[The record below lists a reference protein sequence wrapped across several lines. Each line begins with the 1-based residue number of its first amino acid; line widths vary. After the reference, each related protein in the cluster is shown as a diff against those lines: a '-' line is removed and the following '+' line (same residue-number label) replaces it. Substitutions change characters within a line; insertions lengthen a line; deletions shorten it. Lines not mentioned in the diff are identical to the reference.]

1 MSKRFLTLAAMFML
15 AASAFAVPA
24 KRVKRQVQQPDGSVL
39 TVMLRGDENFHY
51 TSTEDGQPLVQRA
64 DGAYCYATL
73 DSNGKLTASAQVAHD
88 VESRGAAELSFLNYY
103 TAESQKVRSLGMERA
118 KQRNAR
124 RMARL
129 ANRGVVDASG
139 KPVRR
144 VMAGATGGEGI
155 GVTGKRKGL
164 VILVN
169 FKDKKMQSKHTQA
182 EWNDYFNK
190 VGYNKYGNNGSV
202 HDYFYAQSYGKLD
215 LEFDVIGP
223 VTVSKNMAS
232 YGANDAQGNDID
244 PAGMIKEACELAYAK
259 EKMDMSQYD
268 WDGDGAV
275 DQVYV
280 IYAGYGEAAGG
291 EPNTIWPHEWDI
303 QSGGYSLVLGGQ
315 RIRTYACSSELNGG
329 SGTYIS
335 GIGTA
340 CHEFSHCMGIPDFY
354 DTAGGGCFGMDAWDL
369 MDYGSYGGDGYEPTG
384 YNTYEKWVSGW
395 IEPTI
400 LTAPCYIKNMKPLS
414 DAPEACVVFN
424 EANKNEYYIFE
435 NRQLKGT
442 DVALPNHGM
451 LVIHVDYDQKV
462 WFDNEVNNTSNHQRF
477 TVVPADNKLTSETV
491 TGDTYPGTTKSTELT
506 DTSKPAATLF
516 NANSDGRKFL
526 GKPVTEITE
535 KDGLIS
541 FTFMGGVN
549 LDAPQPK
556 VMNMTATSFTGGW
569 NAVDGAE
576 SYTVELREKST
587 QPSVDE
593 AVKLSEDLSKW
604 GEKLAVEGT
613 IDISSNLD
621 SKMQNKGWTG
631 DKVFECPGCAK
642 IGTAKKQGNLTS
654 PLITDN
660 SSASVTVRLSASAYA
675 KDATDITVSLLDN
688 DDATIAEQTIKMD
701 GTMATIVL
709 DNADMKDYKVM
720 VQPKKRGYIYFV
732 GIYDGDYSAEDF
744 LSMNVAPK
752 TAMKAV
758 AQRFTGIK
766 TTSYKFDKL
775 TAGTAYQWRVCA
787 VAGDAMSKW
796 SAWQT
801 ADLSTWSGINGV
813 TENLTQL
820 AAGDLVK
827 VYSSVGTALGT
838 MTYGDFCRMALPAG
852 VYVVKSAKTT
862 LKVTK
867 QEAL

>member
-73 DSNGKLTASAQVAHD
+73 DSNAKLTASAQVAHD

-103 TAESQKVRSLGMERA
+103 TAESQKVRSLGLERA

-223 VTVSKNMAS
+223 VTVSKNVAS

-291 EPNTIWPHEWDI
+291 EANTIWPHEWDI
-303 QSGGYSLVLGGQ
+303 QGGGYSLVLGGQ

-340 CHEFSHCMGIPDFY
+340 CHEFSHCMGIPDMY
-354 DTAGGGCFGMDAWDL
+354 DTSGGGCFGMDAWDL

-400 LTAPCYIKNMKPLS
+400 LTEPCYIKNMKPLS

-491 TGDTYPGTTKSTELT
+491 SGDTYPGTTKSTELT

-556 VMNMTATSFTGGW
+556 VMNMTETSFTGGW

-613 IDISSNLD
+613 NDISADLD

-660 SSASVTVRLSASAYA
+660 SSASVTVRLSASAYG
-675 KDATDITVSLLDN
+675 KDVTDITVSLLDN

-732 GIYDGDYSAEDF
+732 GIYDGNYSAEDF
-744 LSMNVAPK
+744 QSMNVAPK
-752 TAMKAV
+752 TVMKVAV
-758 AQRFTGIK
+758 QRFTGIK

-867 QEAL
+867 

>member
-88 VESRGAAELSFLNYY
+88 VESRGAVELSFLNYY

-291 EPNTIWPHEWDI
+291 EANTIWPHEWDI
-303 QSGGYSLVLGGQ
+303 QGGGYSLVLGGQ

-329 SGTYIS
+329 NGTDIS

-491 TGDTYPGTTKSTELT
+491 SGDTYPGTTKSTELT

-556 VMNMTATSFTGGW
+556 VMNMTETSFTGGW

-613 IDISSNLD
+613 IDISADLD

-660 SSASVTVRLSASAYA
+660 SSASVTVRLSASAYG

-732 GIYDGDYSAEDF
+732 GIYDGNYSAEDF
-744 LSMNVAPK
+744 QSMNVSPK
-752 TAMKAV
+752 TAMKAA

-775 TAGTAYQWRVCA
+775 TAGTTYQWRVCG

-801 ADLSTWSGINGV
+801 ADLATWSGINGV

-852 VYVVKSAKTT
+852 VYVVKSAKIT

-867 QEAL
+867 

>member
-73 DSNGKLTASAQVAHD
+73 DSNGKLTAFAQVAHD

-124 RMARL
+124 RLARL

-303 QSGGYSLVLGGQ
+303 QGGGYSLVLGGQ

-329 SGTYIS
+329 YGTNIS

-400 LTAPCYIKNMKPLS
+400 LTEPCYIKNMKPLS

-576 SYTVELREKST
+576 SYTVELREKSNL
-587 QPSVDE
+587 PSVDE

-604 GEKLAVEGT
+604 GEKLAVDGT
-613 IDISSNLD
+613 NDISSNLD

-660 SSASVTVRLSASAYA
+660 SSASVTVRLSASAYG
-675 KDATDITVSLLDN
+675 KDVTDITVSLLDN

-752 TAMKAV
+752 TAMKAA

-775 TAGTAYQWRVCA
+775 TAGITYQWRVCA

-801 ADLSTWSGINGV
+801 ADLATWSGINGV
-813 TENLTQL
+813 TESAAQL
-820 AAGDLVK
+820 DAGDLVK

-867 QEAL
+867 

>member
-129 ANRGVVDASG
+129 AKRGVVDASG

-291 EPNTIWPHEWDI
+291 EKNTIWPHEWDI
-303 QSGGYSLVLGGQ
+303 EGGGYSLVLGGQ

-329 SGTYIS
+329 NGTDIS

-400 LTAPCYIKNMKPLS
+400 LTEPCYIKNMKPLS

-556 VMNMTATSFTGGW
+556 VMNMTETSFTGGW

-613 IDISSNLD
+613 NDISADLD

-660 SSASVTVRLSASAYA
+660 SSASVTVRLSASAYG
-675 KDATDITVSLLDN
+675 KDVTDITVSLLDN

-732 GIYDGDYSAEDF
+732 GIYDGNYSAEDF

-752 TAMKAV
+752 TAMKAA

-775 TAGTAYQWRVCA
+775 TAGITYQWRVCA

-838 MTYGDFCRMALPAG
+838 MTYGDFCRMSLPAG
-852 VYVVKSAKTT
+852 VYVVKSAKIT

-867 QEAL
+867 

>member
-169 FKDKKMQSKHTQA
+169 FKDNKMQSKHTQA

-291 EPNTIWPHEWDI
+291 DANTIWPHEWDI
-303 QSGGYSLVLGGQ
+303 QGGGYSLVLGGQ

-329 SGTYIS
+329 YGTDIS

-556 VMNMTATSFTGGW
+556 VMNMTETSFTGGW

-576 SYTVELREKST
+576 SYTVELREKSNL
-587 QPSVDE
+587 PSVDE

-613 IDISSNLD
+613 IDISADLD

-660 SSASVTVRLSASAYA
+660 SSASVTVRLSASAYG

-701 GTMATIVL
+701 GMMATIVL

-732 GIYDGDYSAEDF
+732 GIYDGNYSAEDF

-867 QEAL
+867 

>member
-169 FKDKKMQSKHTQA
+169 FNDKKMQSKHTQA

-291 EPNTIWPHEWDI
+291 EANTIWPHEWDI
-303 QSGGYSLVLGGQ
+303 QGGGYSLVLGGQ

-491 TGDTYPGTTKSTELT
+491 SGDTYPGTTKSTELT

-556 VMNMTATSFTGGW
+556 VMNMTETSFTGGW

-576 SYTVELREKST
+576 SYTVELREKSNL
-587 QPSVDE
+587 PSVDK
-593 AVKLSEDLSKW
+593 AVKVSEDLSKW

-613 IDISSNLD
+613 IDISADLD

-660 SSASVTVRLSASAYA
+660 SSASVTVRLSASAYG

-701 GTMATIVL
+701 GMMATIVL

-732 GIYDGDYSAEDF
+732 GIYDGNYSAEDF

-752 TAMKAV
+752 TAMKAA

-775 TAGTAYQWRVCA
+775 TAGITYQWRVCA

-867 QEAL
+867 

>member
-303 QSGGYSLVLGGQ
+303 EGGGYSLVLGGQ

-556 VMNMTATSFTGGW
+556 VMNMTETSFTSGW

-576 SYTVELREKST
+576 SYTVELREKSNL
-587 QPSVDE
+587 PSVDE

-613 IDISSNLD
+613 IDISADLD

-660 SSASVTVRLSASAYA
+660 SSASVTVRLSASAYG

-688 DDATIAEQTIKMD
+688 DDATIAEQTITMD
-701 GTMATIVL
+701 GMMATIVL

-732 GIYDGDYSAEDF
+732 GIYDGNYSAEDF

-867 QEAL
+867 

>member
-73 DSNGKLTASAQVAHD
+73 DSNGKLTASVQVAHD
-88 VESRGAAELSFLNYY
+88 VGSRGAAELSFLNYY

-268 WDGDGAV
+268 WDGDGVV

-303 QSGGYSLVLGGQ
+303 QGGGYSLVLGGQ

-329 SGTYIS
+329 YGTDIS

-400 LTAPCYIKNMKPLS
+400 LTEPCYIKNMKPLS

-556 VMNMTATSFTGGW
+556 VMNMTETSFTGGW

-613 IDISSNLD
+613 IDISADLD

-660 SSASVTVRLSASAYA
+660 SSASVTVRLSASAYG
-675 KDATDITVSLLDN
+675 KDATDVTVSLLDN

-732 GIYDGDYSAEDF
+732 GIYDGNYSAEDF
-744 LSMNVAPK
+744 QSMNVAPK
-752 TAMKAV
+752 TAMKAA

-775 TAGTAYQWRVCA
+775 TVGITYQWRVCA

-801 ADLSTWSGINGV
+801 ADLATWSGINGV

-820 AAGDLVK
+820 AAGELVR

-838 MTYGDFCRMALPAG
+838 MTYGDFCRMSLPAG
-852 VYVVKSAKTT
+852 VYVVKSAKIT

-867 QEAL
+867 

>member
-155 GVTGKRKGL
+155 GVTGKLKGL

-291 EPNTIWPHEWDI
+291 EANTIWPHEWDI
-303 QSGGYSLVLGGQ
+303 QGGGYSLVLGGQ

-400 LTAPCYIKNMKPLS
+400 LTEPCYIKNMKPLS

-491 TGDTYPGTTKSTELT
+491 SGDTYPGTTKSTELT

-556 VMNMTATSFTGGW
+556 VMNMTETSFTGGW

-576 SYTVELREKST
+576 SYTVELREKSNL
-587 QPSVDE
+587 PSVDK
-593 AVKLSEDLSKW
+593 AVKVSEDLSKW
-604 GEKLAVEGT
+604 GEKLAVDGT
-613 IDISSNLD
+613 NDISSNLD

-660 SSASVTVRLSASAYA
+660 SSASVTVRLSASAYG
-675 KDATDITVSLLDN
+675 KDATDLTVSLLDN
-688 DDATIAEQTIKMD
+688 DGATIAEQTIKMD

-720 VQPKKRGYIYFV
+720 VQPKERGYLFFV
-732 GIYDGDYSAEDF
+732 GIYDGNYSAEDF
-744 LSMNVAPK
+744 QSMNVAPK
-752 TAMKAV
+752 TAMKAA

-801 ADLSTWSGINGV
+801 ADLATWSGINGV

-867 QEAL
+867 

>member
-291 EPNTIWPHEWDI
+291 EANTIWPHEWDI
-303 QSGGYSLVLGGQ
+303 QGGGYSLVLGGQ

-329 SGTYIS
+329 YGTDIS

-400 LTAPCYIKNMKPLS
+400 LTEPCYIKNMKPLS

-491 TGDTYPGTTKSTELT
+491 SGDTYPGTTKSTELT

-556 VMNMTATSFTGGW
+556 LMNMTETSFTGGW

-613 IDISSNLD
+613 IDISANLD

-688 DDATIAEQTIKMD
+688 DDATIAEQTITMD

-720 VQPKKRGYIYFV
+720 VQPKKRGYLFFV
-732 GIYDGDYSAEDF
+732 GIYDGNYSAEDF

-752 TAMKAV
+752 TAMKAA

-867 QEAL
+867 

>member
-144 VMAGATGGEGI
+144 VLAGATGGEGI

-291 EPNTIWPHEWDI
+291 EANTIWPHEWDI
-303 QSGGYSLVLGGQ
+303 QGGGYSLVLGGQ

-329 SGTYIS
+329 YGTDIS

-400 LTAPCYIKNMKPLS
+400 LTEPCYIKNMKPLS

-556 VMNMTATSFTGGW
+556 VMNMTETSFTGGW

-587 QPSVDE
+587 LPSVDE

-613 IDISSNLD
+613 IDISADLD

-660 SSASVTVRLSASAYA
+660 SSASVTVRLSASAYG
-675 KDATDITVSLLDN
+675 KDATDVTVSLLDN
-688 DDATIAEQTIKMD
+688 DGATIAEQTIKMD

-732 GIYDGDYSAEDF
+732 GIYDGNYSAEDF
-744 LSMNVAPK
+744 QSMNVAPK
-752 TAMKAV
+752 TVMKAAV
-758 AQRFTGIK
+758 QRFTGIK

-775 TAGTAYQWRVCA
+775 TVGITYQWRVCA

-801 ADLSTWSGINGV
+801 ADLATWSGINGV

-867 QEAL
+867 

>member
-1 MSKRFLTLAAMFML
+1 MFML

-291 EPNTIWPHEWDI
+291 EANTIWPHEWDI
-303 QSGGYSLVLGGQ
+303 QGGGYSLVLGGQ

-329 SGTYIS
+329 YGTDIS

-400 LTAPCYIKNMKPLS
+400 LTEPCYIKNMKPLS

-556 VMNMTATSFTGGW
+556 VMNMTETSFTGGW

-587 QPSVDE
+587 LPSVDE

-660 SSASVTVRLSASAYA
+660 SSASVTVRLSASAYG
-675 KDATDITVSLLDN
+675 KDATDVTVSLLDN

-720 VQPKKRGYIYFV
+720 VQPKKRGYLFFV
-732 GIYDGDYSAEDF
+732 GIYDGNYSAEDF
-744 LSMNVAPK
+744 QSMNVAPK
-752 TAMKAV
+752 TAMKAA

-775 TAGTAYQWRVCA
+775 TAGTTYQWRVCA

-801 ADLSTWSGINGV
+801 ADLATWSGINGM

-867 QEAL
+867 

>member
-1 MSKRFLTLAAMFML
+1 MSKRFLTLAAMFIL

-291 EPNTIWPHEWDI
+291 EANTIWPHEWDI
-303 QSGGYSLVLGGQ
+303 QGGGYSLVLGGQ

-329 SGTYIS
+329 NGTDIS

-400 LTAPCYIKNMKPLS
+400 LTEPCYIKNMKPLS

-556 VMNMTATSFTGGW
+556 VMNMTETSFTGGW

-576 SYTVELREKST
+576 SYTVELREKSNL
-587 QPSVDE
+587 PSVDE

-613 IDISSNLD
+613 IDISADLD

-660 SSASVTVRLSASAYA
+660 SSASVTVRLSASAYG

-688 DDATIAEQTIKMD
+688 DDATIAEQTITMD
-701 GTMATIVL
+701 GMMATIVL

-744 LSMNVAPK
+744 QSMNVAPK
-752 TAMKAV
+752 TAMKAA

-775 TAGTAYQWRVCA
+775 TAGITYQWRVCA

-801 ADLSTWSGINGV
+801 ADLATWSGISGV

-867 QEAL
+867 

>member
-118 KQRNAR
+118 KQRNAH

-291 EPNTIWPHEWDI
+291 EANTIWPHEWDI
-303 QSGGYSLVLGGQ
+303 QGGGYSLVLGGQ

-329 SGTYIS
+329 NGTDIS

-400 LTAPCYIKNMKPLS
+400 LTEPCYIKNMKPLS

-556 VMNMTATSFTGGW
+556 VMNMTETSFTGGW

-576 SYTVELREKST
+576 SYTVELREKSNL
-587 QPSVDE
+587 PSVDE

-604 GEKLAVEGT
+604 GEKLAVDGT
-613 IDISSNLD
+613 NDISSNLD

-660 SSASVTVRLSASAYA
+660 SSASVTVRLSASAYG

-720 VQPKKRGYIYFV
+720 VQPKKRGYLFFV

-744 LSMNVAPK
+744 QSMNVAPK
-752 TAMKAV
+752 TAMKAA

-775 TAGTAYQWRVCA
+775 TAGITYQWRVCA

-801 ADLSTWSGINGV
+801 ADLATWSGINGV

-867 QEAL
+867 

>member
-1 MSKRFLTLAAMFML
+1 MSKRFLTLAAMFIL

-223 VTVSKNMAS
+223 VTVSKNMAA

-268 WDGDGAV
+268 WDDDGAV

-291 EPNTIWPHEWDI
+291 EKNTIWPHEWDI
-303 QSGGYSLVLGGQ
+303 EGGGYSLVLGGQ

-329 SGTYIS
+329 NGTDIS

-400 LTAPCYIKNMKPLS
+400 LTEPCYIKNMKPLS

-556 VMNMTATSFTGGW
+556 VMNMTETSFTGGW

-576 SYTVELREKST
+576 SYTVELREKSNL
-587 QPSVDE
+587 PSVDE

-613 IDISSNLD
+613 IDISADLD

-660 SSASVTVRLSASAYA
+660 SSASVTVRLSASAYG

-688 DDATIAEQTIKMD
+688 DDATIAEQTITMD
-701 GTMATIVL
+701 GMMATIVL

-744 LSMNVAPK
+744 QSMNVAPK
-752 TAMKAV
+752 TAMKAA

-775 TAGTAYQWRVCA
+775 TAGITYQWRVCA

-801 ADLSTWSGINGV
+801 ADLATWSGISGV

-867 QEAL
+867 

>member
-1 MSKRFLTLAAMFML
+1 MSKRFLTLAAMFMF

-124 RMARL
+124 RMSRL

-291 EPNTIWPHEWDI
+291 EANTIWPHEWDI
-303 QSGGYSLVLGGQ
+303 QGGGYSLVLGGQ

-400 LTAPCYIKNMKPLS
+400 LTEPCYIKNMKPLS

-556 VMNMTATSFTGGW
+556 MMNMTETSFTGGW

-613 IDISSNLD
+613 IDISADLD

-660 SSASVTVRLSASAYA
+660 SSASVTVRLSASAYG

-701 GTMATIVL
+701 GMMATIVL

-732 GIYDGDYSAEDF
+732 GIYDGNYSAEDF
-744 LSMNVAPK
+744 QSMNVAPK
-752 TAMKAV
+752 TAMKAA

-775 TAGTAYQWRVCA
+775 TAGTAYQWRVCT

-813 TENLTQL
+813 TESAAQL
-820 AAGDLVK
+820 AAGDLVR
-827 VYSSVGTALGT
+827 VYSSVGTVLGT

-867 QEAL
+867 

>member
-51 TSTEDGQPLVQRA
+51 TSTEDDQPLVQRA

-291 EPNTIWPHEWDI
+291 EANTIWPHEWDI
-303 QSGGYSLVLGGQ
+303 QGGGYSLVLGGQ

-400 LTAPCYIKNMKPLS
+400 LTEPCYIKNMKPLS

-556 VMNMTATSFTGGW
+556 VMNMTETSFTGGW

-613 IDISSNLD
+613 IDISADLD

-660 SSASVTVRLSASAYA
+660 SSASVTVRLSASAYG
-675 KDATDITVSLLDN
+675 KDVTDITVSLLDN

-732 GIYDGDYSAEDF
+732 GIYDGNYSAEDF
-744 LSMNVAPK
+744 QSMNIAPK
-752 TAMKAV
+752 TAMKAA

-766 TTSYKFDKL
+766 TTSYKFEKL
-775 TAGTAYQWRVCA
+775 TAGITYQWRVCA

-838 MTYGDFCRMALPAG
+838 MTYGDFCRMSQPAG

-862 LKVTK
+862 LKVAK
-867 QEAL
+867 

>member
-291 EPNTIWPHEWDI
+291 EANTIWPHEWDI
-303 QSGGYSLVLGGQ
+303 QGGGYSLVLGGQ

-329 SGTYIS
+329 YGTDIS

-400 LTAPCYIKNMKPLS
+400 LTEPCYIKNMKPLS

-462 WFDNEVNNTSNHQRF
+462 WFDNEVNNTYNHQRF

-556 VMNMTATSFTGGW
+556 VMNMTETSFTGGW

-576 SYTVELREKST
+576 SYTVELREKSNL
-587 QPSVDE
+587 PSVDE

-613 IDISSNLD
+613 IDISADLD

-660 SSASVTVRLSASAYA
+660 SSASVTVRLSASAYG

-744 LSMNVAPK
+744 QSMNVAPK
-752 TAMKAV
+752 TAMKAA

-775 TAGTAYQWRVCA
+775 TAGITYQWRVCA

-820 AAGDLVK
+820 AAGDLVR

-838 MTYGDFCRMALPAG
+838 MTYGDFCRMSLPAG

-867 QEAL
+867 

>member
-291 EPNTIWPHEWDI
+291 DANTIWPHEWDI
-303 QSGGYSLVLGGQ
+303 QGGGYSLVLGGQ

-329 SGTYIS
+329 YGTDIS

-400 LTAPCYIKNMKPLS
+400 LTEPCYIKNMKPLS

-462 WFDNEVNNTSNHQRF
+462 WFDNEVNNTYNHQRF

-556 VMNMTATSFTGGW
+556 MMNMTETSFTGGW

-613 IDISSNLD
+613 IDISADLD

-660 SSASVTVRLSASAYA
+660 SSASVTVRLSASAYG

-744 LSMNVAPK
+744 QSMNVAPK
-752 TAMKAV
+752 TAMKAA

-867 QEAL
+867 

>member
-1 MSKRFLTLAAMFML
+1 MFML

-103 TAESQKVRSLGMERA
+103 TAESQKVRSLGLERA

-291 EPNTIWPHEWDI
+291 EANTIWPHEWDI
-303 QSGGYSLVLGGQ
+303 QGGGYSLVLGGK

-329 SGTYIS
+329 YGTDIS

-384 YNTYEKWVSGW
+384 YNAYEKWVSGW

-556 VMNMTATSFTGGW
+556 VMNMTETSFTGGW

-576 SYTVELREKST
+576 SYTVELREKSNL
-587 QPSVDE
+587 PSVDE

-613 IDISSNLD
+613 IDISADLD

-660 SSASVTVRLSASAYA
+660 SSASVTVRLSASAYG

-688 DDATIAEQTIKMD
+688 DDATIAEQTITMD
-701 GTMATIVL
+701 GMMATIVL

-732 GIYDGDYSAEDF
+732 GIYDGNYSAEDF
-744 LSMNVAPK
+744 QSMNVAPK
-752 TAMKAV
+752 TAMKAA

-775 TAGTAYQWRVCA
+775 TAGITYQWRVCA

-820 AAGDLVK
+820 AAGELVR
-827 VYSSVGTALGT
+827 VYSSVGTAFGT
-838 MTYGDFCRMALPAG
+838 MTYGDFCRMSLPAG

-862 LKVTK
+862 LKVAK
-867 QEAL
+867 

>member
-291 EPNTIWPHEWDI
+291 EANTIWPHEWDI
-303 QSGGYSLVLGGQ
+303 QGGGYSLVLGGQ

-491 TGDTYPGTTKSTELT
+491 SGDTYPGTTKSTELT

-556 VMNMTATSFTGGW
+556 VMNMTETSFTGGW

-613 IDISSNLD
+613 IDISADLD

-660 SSASVTVRLSASAYA
+660 SSASVTVRLSASAYG
-675 KDATDITVSLLDN
+675 KDVTDITVSLLDN

-720 VQPKKRGYIYFV
+720 VQPKKRGYLFFV
-732 GIYDGDYSAEDF
+732 GIYDGNYSAEDF

-752 TAMKAV
+752 TVMKVA

-867 QEAL
+867 

>member
-24 KRVKRQVQQPDGSVL
+24 KRVKHQVQQPDGSVL

-129 ANRGVVDASG
+129 AKRGVVDASG

-291 EPNTIWPHEWDI
+291 DANTIWPHEWDI
-303 QSGGYSLVLGGQ
+303 QGGGYSLVLGGQ

-400 LTAPCYIKNMKPLS
+400 LTKPCYIKNMKPLS

-435 NRQLKGT
+435 NRQQKGT

-491 TGDTYPGTTKSTELT
+491 AGDTYPGTTKSTELT

-526 GKPVTEITE
+526 GMPVTEITE

-556 VMNMTATSFTGGW
+556 LMNMTETSFTGGW

-587 QPSVDE
+587 LPSVDE

-604 GEKLAVEGT
+604 GEKLTSEGT
-613 IDISSNLD
+613 NDISSNLD

-631 DKVFECPGCAK
+631 DKVYECPGCAK
-642 IGTAKKQGNLTS
+642 VGTAKKQGNLTS

-660 SSASVTVRLSASAYA
+660 SSASVTVRLSSSAYA
-675 KDATDITVSLLDN
+675 KDATDITVSLLDD

-720 VQPKKRGYIYFV
+720 VQPKKRGYLYFV

-744 LSMNVAPK
+744 LSQNVAPK
-752 TAMKAV
+752 TAMKAA

-775 TAGTAYQWRVCA
+775 TAGTTYQWRVCA

-801 ADLSTWSGINGV
+801 ADLATWSGINGV
-813 TENLTQL
+813 TESAAQL

-852 VYVVKSAKTT
+852 VYVVKSAKIT

-867 QEAL
+867 

>member
-1 MSKRFLTLAAMFML
+1 MSKRFLTLAAMFIL

-268 WDGDGAV
+268 WDGDSAV

-291 EPNTIWPHEWDI
+291 EKNTIWPHEWDI
-303 QSGGYSLVLGGQ
+303 EGGGYSLVLGGQ

-329 SGTYIS
+329 NGTDIS

-400 LTAPCYIKNMKPLS
+400 LTEPCYIKNMKPLS

-526 GKPVTEITE
+526 GKPVTDITE

-556 VMNMTATSFTGGW
+556 VMNMTETSFTGGW

-587 QPSVDE
+587 QPSVDK

-613 IDISSNLD
+613 IDISADLD

-660 SSASVTVRLSASAYA
+660 SSASVTVRLSASAYG

-688 DDATIAEQTIKMD
+688 DDATIAEQTITMD
-701 GTMATIVL
+701 GMMATIVL

-867 QEAL
+867 

>member
-103 TAESQKVRSLGMERA
+103 TAESQKVRSLGLERA

-139 KPVRR
+139 KPVRK

-291 EPNTIWPHEWDI
+291 EANTIWPHEWDI
-303 QSGGYSLVLGGQ
+303 QGGGYSLVLGGQ

-329 SGTYIS
+329 NGTDIS

-491 TGDTYPGTTKSTELT
+491 SGDTYPGTTKSTELT

-556 VMNMTATSFTGGW
+556 MMNMTATSFTGGW

-613 IDISSNLD
+613 IDISADLD

-660 SSASVTVRLSASAYA
+660 SSASVTVRLSASAYG

-701 GTMATIVL
+701 GMMATIVL

-732 GIYDGDYSAEDF
+732 GIYDGNYSAEDF
-744 LSMNVAPK
+744 QSMNVAPN
-752 TAMKAV
+752 TAMKAA

-775 TAGTAYQWRVCA
+775 TAGITYQWRVCA

-801 ADLSTWSGINGV
+801 ADLATWSGINGV

-862 LKVTK
+862 LKVAK
-867 QEAL
+867 

>member
-1 MSKRFLTLAAMFML
+1 MSKRFLTLAAMFMF

-124 RMARL
+124 RMSRL

-291 EPNTIWPHEWDI
+291 EANTIWPHEWDI
-303 QSGGYSLVLGGQ
+303 QGGGYSLVLGGQ

-400 LTAPCYIKNMKPLS
+400 LTEPCYIKNMKPLS

-556 VMNMTATSFTGGW
+556 MMNMTETSFTGGW

-613 IDISSNLD
+613 IDISADLD

-660 SSASVTVRLSASAYA
+660 SSASVTVRLSASAYG

-688 DDATIAEQTIKMD
+688 DDATIAEQTIKMN
-701 GTMATIVL
+701 GMMATIVL

-732 GIYDGDYSAEDF
+732 GIYDGNYSAEDF
-744 LSMNVAPK
+744 QSMNVAPK
-752 TAMKAV
+752 TAMKAA

-813 TENLTQL
+813 TESAAQL
-820 AAGDLVK
+820 AAGDLVR
-827 VYSSVGTALGT
+827 VYSSVGTVLDT

-867 QEAL
+867 

>member
-291 EPNTIWPHEWDI
+291 EANTIWPHEWDI
-303 QSGGYSLVLGGQ
+303 QGGGYSLVLGGQ

-329 SGTYIS
+329 YGTDIS

-400 LTAPCYIKNMKPLS
+400 LTEPCYIKNMKPLS

-491 TGDTYPGTTKSTELT
+491 SGDTYPGTTKSTELT

-556 VMNMTATSFTGGW
+556 VMNMTETSFTGGW

-576 SYTVELREKST
+576 SYTVELREKSNL
-587 QPSVDE
+587 PSVDE

-613 IDISSNLD
+613 IDISADLD

-660 SSASVTVRLSASAYA
+660 SSASVTVRLSASAYG

-688 DDATIAEQTIKMD
+688 DDATIAEQTITMD
-701 GTMATIVL
+701 GMMATIVL

-775 TAGTAYQWRVCA
+775 AAGTAYQWRVCA

-867 QEAL
+867 

>member
-291 EPNTIWPHEWDI
+291 DANTIWPHEWDI
-303 QSGGYSLVLGGQ
+303 QGGGYSLVLGGQ

-329 SGTYIS
+329 YGTDIS

-491 TGDTYPGTTKSTELT
+491 SGDTYPGTTKSTELT

-556 VMNMTATSFTGGW
+556 VMNMTETSFTGGW

-587 QPSVDE
+587 LPSVDE

-613 IDISSNLD
+613 IDISADLD

-660 SSASVTVRLSASAYA
+660 SSASVTVRLSASAYG

-752 TAMKAV
+752 TAMKAA

-775 TAGTAYQWRVCA
+775 TAGTTYQWRVCA

-838 MTYGDFCRMALPAG
+838 MTYGDFCRMSLPAG

-867 QEAL
+867 

>member
-291 EPNTIWPHEWDI
+291 EANTIWPHEWDI
-303 QSGGYSLVLGGQ
+303 QGGGYSLVLGGQ

-491 TGDTYPGTTKSTELT
+491 SGDTYPGTTKSTELT

-556 VMNMTATSFTGGW
+556 VMNMTETSFTGGW

-613 IDISSNLD
+613 IDISADLD

-660 SSASVTVRLSASAYA
+660 SSASVTVRLSASAYG
-675 KDATDITVSLLDN
+675 KDVTDITVSLLDN

-732 GIYDGDYSAEDF
+732 GIYDGNYSAEDF
-744 LSMNVAPK
+744 QSMNIAPK
-752 TAMKAV
+752 TAMKAA

-766 TTSYKFDKL
+766 TTSYKFEKL
-775 TAGTAYQWRVCA
+775 TAGITYQWRVCA

-838 MTYGDFCRMALPAG
+838 MTYGDFCRMSQPAG

-867 QEAL
+867 

>member
-1 MSKRFLTLAAMFML
+1 MSKRFLTLAAMFMF

-129 ANRGVVDASG
+129 AKRGVVDASG

-291 EPNTIWPHEWDI
+291 EANTIWPHEWDI
-303 QSGGYSLVLGGQ
+303 QGGGYSLVLGGK

-329 SGTYIS
+329 YGTDIS

-384 YNTYEKWVSGW
+384 YNAYEKWVSGW

-491 TGDTYPGTTKSTELT
+491 AGDTYPGTTKSTELT

-526 GKPVTEITE
+526 GKPVTDITE

-556 VMNMTATSFTGGW
+556 VMNMTETSFTGGW

-576 SYTVELREKST
+576 SYTVELREKSNL
-587 QPSVDE
+587 PSVDE

-613 IDISSNLD
+613 IDISADLD

-660 SSASVTVRLSASAYA
+660 SSASVTVRLSASAYG

-701 GTMATIVL
+701 GMMATIVL

-732 GIYDGDYSAEDF
+732 GIYDGNYSAEDF

-752 TAMKAV
+752 TAMKVA

-820 AAGDLVK
+820 AAGDLVR

-838 MTYGDFCRMALPAG
+838 MTYGDFCRMSLPAG

-867 QEAL
+867 

>member
-1 MSKRFLTLAAMFML
+1 MFMF

-291 EPNTIWPHEWDI
+291 EANTIWPHEWDI
-303 QSGGYSLVLGGQ
+303 QGGGYSLVLGGQ

-340 CHEFSHCMGIPDFY
+340 CHEFSHCMGIPDMY
-354 DTAGGGCFGMDAWDL
+354 DTSGGGCFGMDAWDL

-400 LTAPCYIKNMKPLS
+400 LTEPCYIKNMKPLS

-526 GKPVTEITE
+526 GKPVTDITE

-556 VMNMTATSFTGGW
+556 VMNMTETSFTGGW

-587 QPSVDE
+587 LPSVDE

-613 IDISSNLD
+613 IDISADLD

-660 SSASVTVRLSASAYA
+660 SSASVTVRLSASAYG

-701 GTMATIVL
+701 GMMATIVL

-732 GIYDGDYSAEDF
+732 GIYDGNYSAEDF
-744 LSMNVAPK
+744 QSMNVSPK
-752 TAMKAV
+752 TAMKAA

-766 TTSYKFDKL
+766 TTSYKFEKL
-775 TAGTAYQWRVCA
+775 TAGITYQWRVCA

-867 QEAL
+867 

>member
-291 EPNTIWPHEWDI
+291 EKNTIWPHEWDI
-303 QSGGYSLVLGGQ
+303 EGGGYSLVLGGQ

-329 SGTYIS
+329 NGTDIS

-400 LTAPCYIKNMKPLS
+400 LTEPCYIKNMKPLS

-556 VMNMTATSFTGGW
+556 VMNMTETSFTGGW

-613 IDISSNLD
+613 IDISADLD

-660 SSASVTVRLSASAYA
+660 SSASVTVRLSSSVYG

-744 LSMNVAPK
+744 QSMNVAPK
-752 TAMKAV
+752 TAMKAA

-801 ADLSTWSGINGV
+801 ADLATWSGINGV

-867 QEAL
+867 

>member
-291 EPNTIWPHEWDI
+291 DANTIWPHEWDI
-303 QSGGYSLVLGGQ
+303 QGGGYSLVLGGQ

-400 LTAPCYIKNMKPLS
+400 LTEPCYIKNMKPLS

-491 TGDTYPGTTKSTELT
+491 SGDTYPGTTKSTELT

-556 VMNMTATSFTGGW
+556 VMNMTETSFTGGW

-613 IDISSNLD
+613 IDISADLD

-660 SSASVTVRLSASAYA
+660 SSASVTVRLSSSVYG

-744 LSMNVAPK
+744 QSMNVAPK
-752 TAMKAV
+752 TAMKAA

-796 SAWQT
+796 SAWQA
-801 ADLSTWSGINGV
+801 ADLATWSGINGV

-867 QEAL
+867 

>member
-88 VESRGAAELSFLNYY
+88 VESRGAVELSFLNYY

-190 VGYNKYGNNGSV
+190 VGYNKYGNNGSI

-291 EPNTIWPHEWDI
+291 EANTIWPHEWDI
-303 QSGGYSLVLGGQ
+303 QGGGYSLVLGGQ

-329 SGTYIS
+329 NGTDIS

-491 TGDTYPGTTKSTELT
+491 SGDTYPGTTKSTELT

-556 VMNMTATSFTGGW
+556 VMNMTETSFTGGW

-613 IDISSNLD
+613 IDISADLD

-660 SSASVTVRLSASAYA
+660 SSASVTVRLSASAYG

-732 GIYDGDYSAEDF
+732 GIYDGNYSAEDF
-744 LSMNVAPK
+744 QSMNVSPK
-752 TAMKAV
+752 TAMKAA

-775 TAGTAYQWRVCA
+775 TAGTTYQWRVCA

-801 ADLSTWSGINGV
+801 ADLATWSGINGV

-852 VYVVKSAKTT
+852 VYVVKSAKIT

-867 QEAL
+867 

>member
-291 EPNTIWPHEWDI
+291 EANTIWPHEWDI
-303 QSGGYSLVLGGQ
+303 QGGGYSLVLGGQ

-329 SGTYIS
+329 YGTDIS

-400 LTAPCYIKNMKPLS
+400 LTEPCYIKNMKPLS

-491 TGDTYPGTTKSTELT
+491 SGDTYPGTTKSTELT

-549 LDAPQPK
+549 LDATQPK
-556 VMNMTATSFTGGW
+556 VMNMTETSFTGGW

-576 SYTVELREKST
+576 SYTVELREKSNL
-587 QPSVDE
+587 PSVDE

-613 IDISSNLD
+613 IDISADLD

-660 SSASVTVRLSASAYA
+660 SSASVTVRLSASAYG

-688 DDATIAEQTIKMD
+688 DDATIAEQTITMD
-701 GTMATIVL
+701 GMMATIVL

-732 GIYDGDYSAEDF
+732 GIYDGNYSAEDF

-867 QEAL
+867 

>member
-291 EPNTIWPHEWDI
+291 EANTIWPHEWDI
-303 QSGGYSLVLGGQ
+303 QGGGYSLVLGGQ

-329 SGTYIS
+329 YGTDIS

-400 LTAPCYIKNMKPLS
+400 LTEPCYIKNMKPLS

-491 TGDTYPGTTKSTELT
+491 SGDTYPGTTKSTELT

-556 VMNMTATSFTGGW
+556 VMNMTETSFTGGW

-576 SYTVELREKST
+576 SYTVELREKSNL
-587 QPSVDE
+587 PSVDE

-613 IDISSNLD
+613 IDISADLD

-688 DDATIAEQTIKMD
+688 DDATIAEQTITMD
-701 GTMATIVL
+701 GMMATIVL

-732 GIYDGDYSAEDF
+732 GIYDGNYSAEDF

-801 ADLSTWSGINGV
+801 ADLATWSGINGV

-867 QEAL
+867 

>member
-291 EPNTIWPHEWDI
+291 EANTIWPHEWDI
-303 QSGGYSLVLGGQ
+303 QGGGYSLVLGGQ

-491 TGDTYPGTTKSTELT
+491 SGDTYPGTTKSTELT

-556 VMNMTATSFTGGW
+556 VMNMTETSFTGGW

-576 SYTVELREKST
+576 SYTVELREKSNL
-587 QPSVDE
+587 PSVDK
-593 AVKLSEDLSKW
+593 AVKVSEDLSKW

-613 IDISSNLD
+613 IDISADLD

-660 SSASVTVRLSASAYA
+660 SSASVTVRLSASAYG

-701 GTMATIVL
+701 GMMATIVL

-732 GIYDGDYSAEDF
+732 GIYDGNYSAEDF

-752 TAMKAV
+752 TAMKAA

-775 TAGTAYQWRVCA
+775 TAGITYQWRVCA

-867 QEAL
+867 

>member
-291 EPNTIWPHEWDI
+291 EKNTIWPHEWDI
-303 QSGGYSLVLGGQ
+303 EGGGYSLVLGGQ

-329 SGTYIS
+329 YGTDIS

-354 DTAGGGCFGMDAWDL
+354 DTAGSGCFGMDAWDL

-400 LTAPCYIKNMKPLS
+400 LTEPCYIKNMKPLS

-576 SYTVELREKST
+576 SYTVELREKSNL
-587 QPSVDE
+587 PSVDE

-613 IDISSNLD
+613 IDISADLD

-660 SSASVTVRLSASAYA
+660 SSASVTVRLSASAYG

-701 GTMATIVL
+701 GMMATIVL

-732 GIYDGDYSAEDF
+732 GIYDGNYSAEDF
-744 LSMNVAPK
+744 MSMNVAPK
-752 TAMKAV
+752 TAMKAA

-775 TAGTAYQWRVCA
+775 TAGITYQWRVCA

-867 QEAL
+867 

>member
-291 EPNTIWPHEWDI
+291 DANTIWPHEWDI
-303 QSGGYSLVLGGQ
+303 QGGGYSLVLGGQ

-329 SGTYIS
+329 YGTDIS

-491 TGDTYPGTTKSTELT
+491 SGDTYPGTTKSTELT

-556 VMNMTATSFTGGW
+556 LMNMTETSFTGGW

-613 IDISSNLD
+613 IDISADLD

-660 SSASVTVRLSASAYA
+660 SSASVTVRLSASAYG

-732 GIYDGDYSAEDF
+732 GIYDGNYSAEDF
-744 LSMNVAPK
+744 QSMNVAPK
-752 TAMKAV
+752 TAMKAA

-775 TAGTAYQWRVCA
+775 TAGITYQWRVCA

-867 QEAL
+867 

>member
-291 EPNTIWPHEWDI
+291 EKNTIWPHEWDI
-303 QSGGYSLVLGGQ
+303 EGGGYSLVLGGQ

-329 SGTYIS
+329 NGTDIS

-556 VMNMTATSFTGGW
+556 LMNMTETSFTGGW

-613 IDISSNLD
+613 IDISADLD

-720 VQPKKRGYIYFV
+720 VQPKKRGYLFFV
-732 GIYDGDYSAEDF
+732 GIYDGNYSAEDF

-752 TAMKAV
+752 TAMKAA

-852 VYVVKSAKTT
+852 VYVVKSAKIT

-867 QEAL
+867 